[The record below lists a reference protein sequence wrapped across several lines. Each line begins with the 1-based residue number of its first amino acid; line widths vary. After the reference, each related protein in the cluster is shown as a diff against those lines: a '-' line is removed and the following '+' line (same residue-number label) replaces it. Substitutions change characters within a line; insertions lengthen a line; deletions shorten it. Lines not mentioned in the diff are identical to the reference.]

1 MRACPEPRRRIL
13 ITGGRGQLGRALQ
26 ESLAQHQVS
35 VRDLP
40 EMDITDPEA
49 VRRAFDELHPELVI
63 HAAAWTDTAGCE
75 SDPERALLVN
85 GEGSRHVA
93 KACARAGAVMLY
105 VSTNE
110 VFDGETA
117 EPYREEDKPN
127 PINAY
132 GRSKLAGERYVQ
144 STMGR
149 YYIVRTAWLYGA
161 GRVSFPEK
169 VLQAATKTKSLKG
182 VTDEIASPTW
192 TADLAT
198 GIATLVRGAPFGI
211 YHLTNSGY
219 CSRLEW
225 VQEVLRLAGLGDV
238 TVEPTSQ
245 REYGVPYRKPVFSAL
260 ANVNAARLGIELR
273 PWQEGL
279 QEHFRRWRS
288 ESGAAA
294 PAPQVNR

>member
-1 MRACPEPRRRIL
+1 
-13 ITGGRGQLGRALQ
+13 
-26 ESLAQHQVS
+26 
-35 VRDLP
+35 
-40 EMDITDPEA
+40 MDITDPEA
-49 VRRAFDELHPELVI
+49 VRRALDDLRPELVI

-93 KACARAGAVMLY
+93 EACARSGAAMLY

-117 EPYREEDKPN
+117 EPYREEDEPN

-132 GRSKLAGERYVQ
+132 GRSKLEGERCVQ
-144 STMGR
+144 SAMER
-149 YYIVRTAWLYGA
+149 YYIVRTAWLYGP

-169 VLQAATKTKSLKG
+169 VLQAAKAGSLKG

-192 TADLAT
+192 TADLAAA
-198 GIATLVRGAPFGI
+198 IASLVRGAPFGT
-211 YHLTNSGY
+211 YHFTNSGY

-225 VQEVLRLAGLGDV
+225 IEEIVRLAGLGDV
-238 TVEPTSQ
+238 AVEPASQ
-245 REYGVPYRKPVFSAL
+245 REFGVPYRKPVFSAL
-260 ANVNAARLGIELR
+260 ANVNAAAVGIELR

-279 QEHFRRWRS
+279 RDHLQRS
-288 ESGAAA
+288 RNESGAA

>member
-1 MRACPEPRRRIL
+1 MRVL

-35 VRDLP
+35 ALDLP
-40 EMDITDPEA
+40 EMDVTDPEA
-49 VRRAFDELHPELVI
+49 VRRAFDELRPELVI

-75 SDPERALLVN
+75 SDLERALLVN

-93 KACARAGAVMLY
+93 EACARAGAAMVY
-105 VSTNE
+105 ISSNE
-110 VFDGETA
+110 VFDGA
-117 EPYREEDKPN
+117 KREPYTEEDEPR

-132 GRSKLAGERYVQ
+132 ARSKLAGERYVQ
-144 STMGR
+144 STMER

-169 VLQAATKTKSLKG
+169 VMEAAARHGPLKG

-192 TADLAT
+192 TDDLAAA
-198 GIATLVRGAPFGI
+198 IAALVQEAAPGT

-225 VQEVLRLAGLGDV
+225 VEEVLRIQGLSNLR
-238 TVEPTSQ
+238 VEPATLDQ
-245 REYGVPYRKPVFSAL
+245 FGVPYRKPAFSAL
-260 ANVNAARLGIELR
+260 SLDKARRLGIEMPPWRDALERYLR
-273 PWQEGL
+273 EG
-279 QEHFRRWRS
+279 
-288 ESGAAA
+288 G
-294 PAPQVNR
+294 